1 MIMKMVMRMKI
12 VVTVGIITI
21 MVILM
26 MTRRWLM
33 VMIVIY
39 SCFH

>member
-1 MIMKMVMRMKI
+1 MITKMVMRMRI
-12 VVTVGIITI
+12 IATVVMITI
-21 MVILM
+21 MVIL

>member
-26 MTRRWLM
+26 TRRWLM